1 MKWHYIYTSSSLR
14 LIKILVVGRLNVYVP
29 SEDSFLL
36 AEHAKNYFGNLAL
49 EIGSG
54 SGIILDALSQNFN
67 SVIGTDIDY
76 RSLHYYKNNIPNN
89 VMLVCCDA
97 ASTLSIKFDFI
108 VSNPP
113 YLPDLNKTNKDR
125 AIDGGPTGI
134 EYTLHFVQSAISV
147 LKRQGKILT
156 IISSL
161 SHTSKLDKLIIEMNL
176 MKRIV
181 KVRKMFFETLFLVE
195 ISFRIS

>member
-14 LIKILVVGRLNVYVP
+14 LIKILVAGRLKVYVP
-29 SEDSFLL
+29 SEDSLLL
-36 AEHAKNYFGNLAL
+36 AEHAKNCFGNLAL

-54 SGIILDALSQNFN
+54 SGIILDVLSQNFN

-76 RSLHYYKNNIPNN
+76 RSLHYYKNIIPNN

-134 EYTLHFVQSAISV
+134 EYTLHLVQSAISV
-147 LKRQGKILT
+147 LERKGKILT

-161 SHTSKLDKLIIEMNL
+161 SHISKLDKLIIEMNL

-195 ISFRIS
+195 ISFRNS

>member
-14 LIKILVVGRLNVYVP
+14 LIKILVAGRLKVYVP
-29 SEDSFLL
+29 SEDSLLL
-36 AEHAKNYFGNLAL
+36 AEHAKNCFGNLAL

-54 SGIILDALSQNFN
+54 SGIILDVLSQNFN

-134 EYTLHFVQSAISV
+134 EYTLHLVQSAISV
-147 LKRQGKILT
+147 LERKGKILT

-161 SHTSKLDKLIIEMNL
+161 SHISKLDKLIIEMNL

-195 ISFRIS
+195 ISFRNS

>member
-1 MKWHYIYTSSSLR
+1 MYI
-14 LIKILVVGRLNVYVP
+14 P

-36 AEHAKNYFGNLAL
+36 AEQVKNYHGNLAL

-54 SGIILDALSQNFN
+54 SGIILNALSQNFN

-76 RSLHYYKNNIPNN
+76 RSLHYYKNSIPNN
-89 VMLVCCDA
+89 VKLVCCDA
-97 ASTLSIKFDFI
+97 ASALSIKFDFI

-113 YLPDLNKTNKDR
+113 YLPNLNKTNHDH

-134 EYTLHFVQSAISV
+134 ESTLHFVQSAV
-147 LKRQGKILT
+147 LVLQRQGKILT

-161 SHTSKLDKLIIEMNL
+161 SRSPKLDRLTREMNL
-176 MKRIV
+176 TKKIV
-181 KVRKMFFETLFLVE
+181 KVRKMFFESLFVVE
-195 ISFRIS
+195 ISFKTS

>member
-1 MKWHYIYTSSSLR
+1 MYI
-14 LIKILVVGRLNVYVP
+14 P

-36 AEHAKNYFGNLAL
+36 AEYAKNYYGNWAL

-54 SGIILDALSQNFN
+54 SGIILNALCRNFN

-89 VMLVCCDA
+89 VKLICCDA

-108 VSNPP
+108 VTNPP
-113 YLPDLNKTNKDR
+113 YLPNLNKTSQDH

-134 EYTLHFVQSAISV
+134 ESTLHFVQSAV
-147 LKRQGKILT
+147 LVLQRQGKILT

-161 SHTSKLDKLIIEMNL
+161 SCTSKLDKLIRKMNL
-176 MKRIV
+176 IKKIV
-181 KVRKMFFETLFLVE
+181 KVRKMFFETLFVVE
-195 ISFRIS
+195 ISFKTP

>member
-1 MKWHYIYTSSSLR
+1 LA
-14 LIKILVVGRLNVYVP
+14 GRLNVYVP

-54 SGIILDALSQNFN
+54 SGIILNALSQNFN
-67 SVIGTDIDY
+67 IVIGTDIDY
-76 RSLHYYKNNIPNN
+76 TSLHYYKNNVPNN

-97 ASTLSIKFDFI
+97 ASALSIKFDFI

-113 YLPDLNKTNKDR
+113 YLSDHDKKNKDHT
-125 AIDGGPTGI
+125 IDGGPTGI
-134 EYTLHFVQSAISV
+134 EATLHFIRSAV
-147 LKRQGKILT
+147 LVLQKRGKMLT

-161 SHTSKLDKLIIEMNL
+161 SDSSKLDKLIKEKNL
-176 MKRIV
+176 KKRIV
-181 KVRKMFFETLFLVE
+181 KIRKLFFETLYIIE
-195 ISFRIS
+195 ISFDIA

>member
-14 LIKILVVGRLNVYVP
+14 LIKILVAGRLNVYVP

-36 AEHAKNYFGNLAL
+36 AEYAKNYFGNLAL

-54 SGIILDALSQNFN
+54 SGIILNALSQNFN

-76 RSLHYYKNNIPNN
+76 RSLHYYKNDIPNN

-113 YLPDLNKTNKDR
+113 YLPDLNKKIKDR

-147 LKRQGKILT
+147 LERQGKILT

-195 ISFRIS
+195 IGFRIS